1 MSVTAP
7 PIDAHAYY
15 QTTLTVD
22 PEKKNNHLH
31 REHFQGGMLGRIR
44 APLRLA
50 CRSEQ

>member
-22 PEKKNNHLH
+22 PEKNNHLH
-31 REHFQGGMLGRIR
+31 REHFQEGMLGRIS